1 MQYGTYRYPSPI
13 PVIGQR
19 YGYSGAAYAAP
30 TAVDPW
36 TPAYTRP
43 TAVSLRPET
52 WVAQL
57 AQTYPASSIPESVKP
72 IIKLG
77 VQATNQA
84 SHTLNSQLLPQL
96 PSTLRSMD
104 PALKDDIAKVDV
116 IIGKVCDEIMFEA
129 TPKLRK
135 IEYFTPEAIK
145 ATCEYARKVS
155 ADIVAGLDN
164 PSIIAKYVAELN
176 GGIQKLNGALAFL

>member
-1 MQYGTYRYPSPI
+1 
-13 PVIGQR
+13 
-19 YGYSGAAYAAP
+19 
-30 TAVDPW
+30 
-36 TPAYTRP
+36 
-43 TAVSLRPET
+43 
-52 WVAQL
+52 
-57 AQTYPASSIPESVKP
+57 
-72 IIKLG
+72 
-77 VQATNQA
+77 
-84 SHTLNSQLLPQL
+84 
-96 PSTLRSMD
+96 MD